1 MKKLWIYMAM
11 PMTLLNGCQIHPAEA
26 VPAVNTVAE
35 RKSEQGQMVHLEQ
48 TVPGYQPDTAV
59 QTVKE
64 AVFHGSTVTIAK
76 SQKAKAADLTESEIE
91 AMVRTA
97 ASDLK
102 DIVKNGQTVVLK
114 PNLVQMIVDST
125 GELLDQEVNGVTA
138 GRRVTKAG

>member
-1 MKKLWIYMAM
+1 
-11 PMTLLNGCQIHPAEA
+11 
-26 VPAVNTVAE
+26 
-35 RKSEQGQMVHLEQ
+35 
-48 TVPGYQPDTAV
+48 
-59 QTVKE
+59 
-64 AVFHGSTVTIAK
+64 AK

-138 GRRVTKAG
+138 DWRVTKAVLKMVRELNPDGKVYIMEGSATGPTRE